1 MGFKDGGSGGNTD
14 SASDLADRAI
24 DKAKKNG
31 RKDAGQEQEPDKKAL
46 KEALPGVIKV
56 IKAENEAKTATSDKC
71 KSVGKKTGFLAHIVR
86 AAAKAA
92 MAEDETRELS
102 TRKAEQ
108 MSLALEVA
116 ESVAK

>member
-1 MGFKDGGSGGNTD
+1 MGLSEGKGNEGT
-14 SASDLADRAI
+14 AADLAERAI
-24 DKAKKNG
+24 DKAKKDG

-46 KEALPGVIKV
+46 KEALGGVVKV
-56 IKAENEAKTATSDKC
+56 MKAELEAKEAASTKIKA
-71 KSVGKKTGFLAHIVR
+71 VGKKTGFLASVVR

-108 MSLALEVA
+108 LTLALEVA
-116 ESVAK
+116 AAFAK